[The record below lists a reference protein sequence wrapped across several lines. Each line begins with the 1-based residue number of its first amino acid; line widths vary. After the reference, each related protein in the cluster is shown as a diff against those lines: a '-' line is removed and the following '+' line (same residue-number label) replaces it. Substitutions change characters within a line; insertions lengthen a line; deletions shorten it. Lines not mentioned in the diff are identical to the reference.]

1 MDDYLKQFPEML
13 SLRRLVAALLSL
25 ILLTSARTELYTS
38 IIHKFPQPPHPQKNQ
53 KKINFP
59 CLQWH
64 LQCRQLSWPNV
75 VWGSCLTQ
83 KTENMGVFLWSIRNA
98 KYEGGWRS
106 TTICLTMS
114 IARCKHHTP
123 KFILCLNRYWHFTTK
138 LWRCF
143 KQCPLTMPEYRP
155 NISINWAWSIG
166 AAASRITSGANRWNP
181 SGYFLQLGK
190 TPKKKT
196 TTKS

>member
-1 MDDYLKQFPEML
+1 ML
-13 SLRRLVAALLSL
+13 SLRGLVAALLSL

-38 IIHKFPQPPHPQKNQ
+38 IIHKFPQDIFRPTPHP
-53 KKINFP
+53 INFP

-155 NISINWAWSIG
+155 NISINLAWSVG
-166 AAASRITSGANRWNP
+166 AAASRITRPKCHDSA
-181 SGYFLQLGK
+181 K
-190 TPKKKT
+190 TSVCRTFAFTQHGSSP
-196 TTKS
+196 